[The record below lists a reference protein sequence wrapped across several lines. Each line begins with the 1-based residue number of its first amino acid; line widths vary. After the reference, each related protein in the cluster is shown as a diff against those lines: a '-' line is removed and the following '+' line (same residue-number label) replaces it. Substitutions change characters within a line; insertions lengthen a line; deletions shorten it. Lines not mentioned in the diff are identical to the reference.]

1 MNLVLLVAGASMLL
15 ATLDAAAALCCPP
28 GCVQNGNGGCVT
40 TGPAP
45 QVCGHVACSGAGNDV
60 GSGGG
65 GSGIAPPAQ
74 GPAPPPPACFETGA
88 SPEMEASAAAK
99 CMTAVS
105 ANAQLLGCLLED
117 DAGKREDKRTG
128 LTCAQRE
135 AAMAKQCASRCETF
149 AHLTVDRTCTY
160 DGFTDRMWQIAF
172 GDLAGP
178 AVGVARVDGCGPP
191 LRSKLDLGHPG
202 RTRHT

>member
-15 ATLDAAAALCCPP
+15 ATFDAAAELCCPA
-28 GCVQNGNGGCVT
+28 GCVQNGNGGCVS
-40 TGPAP
+40 TGAAP
-45 QVCGHVACSGAGNDV
+45 HVCGKVTCSGGNV

-65 GSGIAPPAQ
+65 GGGGGGTTPRGQ
-74 GPAPPPPACFETGA
+74 GPVTPTCSATGA
-88 SPEMEASAAAK
+88 TAAADASVAAK
-99 CMTAVS
+99 CVAALT

-135 AAMAKQCASRCETF
+135 AALAKQCASRCETF
-149 AHLTVDRTCTY
+149 AHLSVDNYCPYEGYTE
-160 DGFTDRMWQIAF
+160 RMWQIAF

-178 AVGVARVDGCGPP
+178 AVGFARVDGCGPP
-191 LRSKLDLGHPG
+191 LRSKLDFGHPG
-202 RTRHT
+202 RTRHM